1 MEKVNWTDGTVLT
14 VSIAPLGGGVAR
26 IGSAQVD
33 LSDDRSFLSE
43 IHRDLVEMLPNLS
56 VHPGQPPG
64 QGWIRAGIGGASS
77 ELHVL
82 LRRLPPGTDL
92 VLGRRAMELLAAAVD
107 GGASD

>member
-1 MEKVNWTDGTVLT
+1 VEKVNWTDGTVLT

-43 IHRDLVEMLPNLS
+43 I
-56 VHPGQPPG
+56 HPGQPPG

-107 GGASD
+107 GGASN